1 MKKNPLK
8 IPCSGGYIPKNHC
21 KIPHLWV
28 YAKKLPQNTPISK
41 QNRGILRQ
49 FFYIDTHHQLN
60 CYLKHELLNIAC
72 QILHTN
78 HLFFISDPYS
88 TIKYCISSYF
98 NRLPSMISG
107 GSNARATSLRSSL
120 AMSVRFKSA

>member
-8 IPCSGGYIPKNHC
+8 IPCSG
-21 KIPHLWV
+21 V

-60 CYLKHELLNIAC
+60 CYLKHELLHIAC
-72 QILHTN
+72 
-78 HLFFISDPYS
+78 
-88 TIKYCISSYF
+88 
-98 NRLPSMISG
+98 
-107 GSNARATSLRSSL
+107 
-120 AMSVRFKSA
+120 

>member
-8 IPCSGGYIPKNHC
+8 IPCSG
-21 KIPHLWV
+21 V

-60 CYLKHELLNIAC
+60 CYLKHELLNIASA
-72 QILHTN
+72 H
-78 HLFFISDPYS
+78 ISTDFP
-88 TIKYCISSYF
+88 
-98 NRLPSMISG
+98 P
-107 GSNARATSLRSSL
+107 
-120 AMSVRFKSA
+120 